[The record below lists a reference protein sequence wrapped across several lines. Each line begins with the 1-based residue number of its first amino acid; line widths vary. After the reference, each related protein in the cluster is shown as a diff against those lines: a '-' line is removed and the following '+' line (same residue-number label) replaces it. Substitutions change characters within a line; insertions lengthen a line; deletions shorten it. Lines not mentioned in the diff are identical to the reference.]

1 MANKTTYQQIAYT
14 IDGPVARISHNRPDA
29 RNAESQLLLSELD
42 DALGCAIA
50 DEQVRVLVFDGK
62 GDHFSAGHDLKEG
75 AERRADFTVEQRW
88 AYEELY
94 YFECAMRI
102 WDCPKP
108 TIAQVH
114 GACIA
119 GGFMVANMCDLV
131 VASDDA
137 FFSDPVC
144 QTLGACAVEVLVHP
158 WVMSTR
164 KAKELLFTG
173 RRMPAQEAFDVG
185 MVNKVVPRAELEAET
200 LAMARQIANAQP
212 FALKLVKR
220 SLNRALDM
228 QGMRNSLL
236 AHFDTHQL
244 SHVTEAFKTARSQ
257 GLASAIKRGKAQ

>member
-1 MANKTTYQQIAYT
+1 MSYEQIAYSVD
-14 IDGPVARISHNRPDA
+14 DGIARLSHNRPDA
-29 RNAESQLLLSELD
+29 RNAESQKLLTELD
-42 DALGCAIA
+42 DALGRAIGDA
-50 DEQVRVLVFDGK
+50 GVRVLIFDGK

-75 AERRADFTVEQRW
+75 AEKRANYTVEERW

-173 RRMPAQEAFDVG
+173 RRMMAAEAYEVG
-185 MVNKVVPRAELEAET
+185 MVNKVVARADLETET
-200 LAMARQIANAQP
+200 LALARQIANAEP

-220 SLNRALDM
+220 SLNRTLDI
-228 QGMRNSLL
+228 QGMRNALL

-244 SHVTEAFKTARSQ
+244 SHVTEAFKTARDK
-257 GLASAIKRGKAQ
+257 GLASAIQRGKTQ

>member
-1 MANKTTYQQIAYT
+1 MPANPNYEQIAYT
-14 IDGPVARISHNRPDA
+14 VEGPVARLSHNRPEA
-29 RNAESQLLLSELD
+29 RNAESQRLLGELD
-42 DALGCAIA
+42 DALGRAVA
-50 DEQVRVLVFDGK
+50 DDTVRVVIFDGK

-75 AERRADFTVEQRW
+75 AAKRADFTVEQRW

-119 GGFMVANMCDLV
+119 GGFMVANMCDIV

-137 FFSDPVC
+137 FFADPVC

-173 RRMPAQEAFDVG
+173 RRMSAQEAFDVG
-185 MVNKVVPRAELEAET
+185 MVNKVVPRGELASET
-200 LAMARQIANAQP
+200 MAMAGQIAKAEP

-244 SHVTEAFKTARSQ
+244 SHVTEAFKSARDK
-257 GLASAIKRGKAQ
+257 GLASAIARGKRQ

>member
-1 MANKTTYQQIAYT
+1 MTYQQIDFSVEGA
-14 IDGPVARISHNRPDA
+14 IARLSHNRPEA
-29 RNAESQLLLSELD
+29 RNAESQQLLSELD
-42 DALGCAIA
+42 DALARA
-50 DEQVRVLVFDGK
+50 VDDSAVRVIVFDGK

-75 AERRADFTVEQRW
+75 GEKRANFTVEERW

-94 YFECAMRI
+94 YLDCALRI

-108 TIAQVH
+108 TIAQVQ

-119 GGFMVANMCDLV
+119 GGFMVANMCDLI

-173 RRMPAQEAFDVG
+173 RRMPAQEAYDIG
-185 MVNKVVPRAELEAET
+185 MVNKVVPRAELESAT
-200 LAMARQIANAQP
+200 QALANQIANAEP

-220 SLNRALDM
+220 SLNRSLDM
-228 QGMRNSLL
+228 QGMRNALH

-244 SHVTEAFKTARSQ
+244 SHVTEAFKAARDR
-257 GLASAIKRGKAQ
+257 GLASAIARGKRG